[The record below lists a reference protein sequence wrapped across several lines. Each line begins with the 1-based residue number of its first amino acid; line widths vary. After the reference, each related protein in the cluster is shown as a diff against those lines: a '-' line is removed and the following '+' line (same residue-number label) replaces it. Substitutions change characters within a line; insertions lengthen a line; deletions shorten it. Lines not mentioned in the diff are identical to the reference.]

1 MSMNKLIEFKN
12 KEEEVLR
19 GIFSDKGSSEVVLC
33 IHGFER
39 TATAEPKSKRLSDEL
54 SEKNISSFRFDFSG
68 CGLSDGD
75 FKDMTVEKLVEDLKS
90 ATENIKKEASKVSV
104 VAHSLAGC
112 VLARFKNKYPDIVF
126 EKIVLISPAF
136 NQKELLR
143 YYFAVSL
150 AKKEDKNIVLNWENW
165 ADYFSGEDDFQKSYM
180 SDDKFSKSNYFP
192 KKYFQENKELDY
204 SSYFSGDE
212 KNILHIH
219 GTKDS
224 AVPIESLNIK
234 FKNSL
239 IVEGG
244 DHDLEIPTMQNQWL
258 KKAVNFLAERKLVK

>member
-1 MSMNKLIEFKN
+1 MNKLVEFKN
-12 KEEEVLR
+12 KEGEILR
-19 GIFSDKGSSEVVLC
+19 GIFSDKGSSEIVLC

-39 TATAEPKSKRLSDEL
+39 TATTEPKFKRLSDKL
-54 SEKNISSFRFDFSG
+54 SKNNISSFRFDFSG

-75 FKDMTVEKLVEDLKS
+75 FKDMTVEKLVQDLKS
-90 ATENIKKEASKVSV
+90 AIENIRKNTNKVSIV
-104 VAHSLAGC
+104 THSMAGC
-112 VLARFKNKYPDIVF
+112 VLAMFKNKYPDTVF

-143 YYFAVSL
+143 YYFAISL
-150 AKKEDKNIVLNWENW
+150 AKKEDKNIVLNWKNW
-165 ADYFSGEDDFQKSYM
+165 TDYFSGEEDFEKSYM

-219 GTKDS
+219 GTKDRV
-224 AVPIESLNIK
+224 VPLESLNVK

-239 IVEGG
+239 LVKDG
-244 DHDLEIPTMQNQWL
+244 DHDIELPPMQSQWIF
-258 KKAVNFLAERKLVK
+258 KAVNFLTK